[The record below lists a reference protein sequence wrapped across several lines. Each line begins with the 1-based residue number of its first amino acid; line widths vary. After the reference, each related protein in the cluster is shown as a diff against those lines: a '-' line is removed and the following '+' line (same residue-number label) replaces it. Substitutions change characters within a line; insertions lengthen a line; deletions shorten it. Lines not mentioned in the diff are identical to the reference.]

1 MVNLIQLTSFDKNT
15 VIKIDKGELV
25 SFINNNKEIIHQKES
40 VGWDRSE
47 IEMFPIIGPTFKN
60 SNKVSTLKGYCIQD
74 QHGFLRELKYD
85 LLENSKTKAVFQKIY
100 KANTKIKNS
109 RFPDKSNEEFIFWTY
124 SFTFKKT
131 FELDN
136 NFLKIIFEII
146 SDKGMPFMF
155 GFHPAFKLSG
165 NLDETI
171 QVKNKRITIE
181 DIIQKGSAAYP
192 FFDVNEI
199 TLIKKE
205 GQNIRIK
212 IKGFDNIMFWTE
224 ANNMVCLEPITQYPN
239 LETQNYSE
247 KNMRISRG
255 EEVFSVVITLL
266 KDNVNKKLLTM

>member
-255 EEVFSVVITLL
+255 EEMFSVVITLL

>member
-60 SNKVSTLKGYCIQD
+60 SNKVSTPKGYCIQD
-74 QHGFLRELKYD
+74 QHGFLRKLKYD

-212 IKGFDNIMFWTE
+212 FKGFDNIMFWTE

-255 EEVFSVVITLL
+255 EEVFSVVILF
-266 KDNVNKKLLTM
+266 

>member
-60 SNKVSTLKGYCIQD
+60 SNKVSTPKGYCIQD